1 MKMPRI
7 HDASASEILQ
17 FQQSLLKWYDQ
28 NHRSLPWRDIAAK
41 EADSN
46 KKAYAVWVSEIMLQ
60 QTQVAT
66 VVEYFNKWIK
76 KWPTVEA
83 LATADLDE
91 VLKVWSGLGY
101 YSRARRLH
109 EGAQKVCTDLEGR
122 VPDSAE
128 ALLRLP
134 GVGRYTAGAVASIA
148 FGQRTPVVDGNVV
161 RVLARVRAVGAASD
175 SKPVTDWLWKTA
187 GQLVD
192 PDRPGDFN
200 QALME
205 LGATV
210 CTPREPAC
218 RTCPVRPQC
227 AAYRLTGQRNGP
239 VKSTS
244 AVSAPVADIEECG
257 SPCPLCLPTDLWETE
272 RGVLNFPRKPRKAAP
287 RAEQVAT
294 CVLHRDRRRFLL
306 CQRPESG
313 LLASL
318 WEFPSVQLSE
328 EEPSDSAVDSA
339 LRRLLSGPLAPPA
352 GPLQP
357 VGDITHI
364 FSHIRRV
371 YRARSAPLS
380 RETEEPPV
388 PEGYQTARWVSR
400 EDLLQAGIPTP
411 VRKILKL
418 FEAEPTPKRAPART
432 TQKSDGKRQASLTS
446 FFGPATRRRRTEEA
460 EQN

>member
-1 MKMPRI
+1 
-7 HDASASEILQ
+7 
-17 FQQSLLKWYDQ
+17 
-28 NHRSLPWRDIAAK
+28 
-41 EADSN
+41 
-46 KKAYAVWVSEIMLQ
+46 ML
-60 QTQVAT
+60 
-66 VVEYFNKWIK
+66 
-76 KWPTVEA
+76 
-83 LATADLDE
+83 
-91 VLKVWSGLGY
+91 
-101 YSRARRLH
+101 
-109 EGAQKVCTDLEGR
+109 VCADLEGR

-239 VKSTS
+239 VKL
-244 AVSAPVADIEECG
+244 ASAPVADIEECA
-257 SPCPLCLPTDLWETE
+257 SPCPLCLPADLWEPE

-313 LLASL
+313 RWRCLL
-318 WEFPSVQLSE
+318 
-328 EEPSDSAVDSA
+328 
-339 LRRLLSGPLAPPA
+339 
-352 GPLQP
+352 
-357 VGDITHI
+357 H
-364 FSHIRRV
+364 
-371 YRARSAPLS
+371 
-380 RETEEPPV
+380 
-388 PEGYQTARWVSR
+388 TAYFRNK
-400 EDLLQAGIPTP
+400 T
-411 VRKILKL
+411 L
-418 FEAEPTPKRAPART
+418 FYCT
-432 TQKSDGKRQASLTS
+432 
-446 FFGPATRRRRTEEA
+446 FG
-460 EQN
+460 